1 MKLLCDVFVELFLLF
16 GLVQRL
22 LIGIRIGEMVAVFI
36 ILVAIYVYGFGVDVI
51 QDRWVF
57 GESFSDDLFKQSQNY
72 QLQKWLFR
80 AMKQNDLQYV
90 IEHILLIEVENKQNL
105 IVGICRIIRLLF
117 FVENAKVD
125 YFVREQTLFGY
136 VVKTVQDMLSCAL

>member
-1 MKLLCDVFVELFLLF
+1 
-16 GLVQRL
+16 
-22 LIGIRIGEMVAVFI
+22 
-36 ILVAIYVYGFGVDVI
+36 
-51 QDRWVF
+51 
-57 GESFSDDLFKQSQNY
+57 
-72 QLQKWLFR
+72 
-80 AMKQNDLQYV
+80 MKQNDLQYV